1 MARKMKYSGIEW
13 IGEIPANWVVKKL
26 LLGLRTPICDGPHE
40 TPDYV
45 EDGVPFI
52 SVDSLNE
59 SKTVS
64 LENVK
69 RYISEEQYN
78 TYSIKAKLN
87 EGDILFSKS
96 ATIGKTAI
104 VNNEKFMVWSPLAI
118 IKPNEHLYNVFLYYM
133 LNCNELIKSIQLSGS
148 YNTQAN
154 VGMREIEQ
162 SRIPFPSIAEQYR
175 IASFLDSKCAEIDK
189 AIEATKASI
198 EEYRKLR
205 QAIITE
211 TVTKGLDP
219 DVEMKDSC
227 TGYLGTVPSK
237 WRVKKLRFLGSCQ
250 NGISKG
256 AEFFGKKG
264 YPFVSYSDVYK
275 NNILPIPSETIDST
289 QKERA
294 LYSVEKGDI
303 FFTRTSE
310 TIEEIGFS
318 SVCLE
323 TIPNATFAGFLIRVR
338 PINKELNEKYSSYYF
353 RSDIHRRYFTKE
365 MNLVTRASLGQTLL
379 KNMPI
384 LIPPMDEQQRI
395 SDYLD
400 TKCSE
405 IESLI
410 KSKEKLIEELTA
422 YRKSLIYEYVTGKKE
437 VPTV

>member
-1 MARKMKYSGIEW
+1 MAREMKDSGIEW
-13 IGEIPANWVVKKL
+13 IGEIPKDWVVKKL

-45 EDGVPFI
+45 ENGVPFI

-118 IKPNEHLYNVFLYYM
+118 IKPNNHLYNVFLYYM

-162 SRIPFPSIAEQYR
+162 SRIPFPSIVEQHR

-189 AIEATKASI
+189 AVETTKASI
-198 EEYRKLR
+198 EEYKKLR

-211 TVTKGLDP
+211 AVTKGLDP
-219 DVEMKDSC
+219 NVEMKDS
-227 TGYLGTVPSK
+227 GIEWIGEIPADWNVAIFSKLGKQIKDSNKGLVENNLLSLSYGRIVKKNIDTTFGLLPESFETYNIIEQNDIVLRLTDLQNDHKSLRVGLSSERGIITSAYIAVRLNDTILPKYMYYQLHSFDVCKGFYGMGAGVRQGLNWEEVKRLQIIVPS
-237 WRVKKLRFLGSCQ
+237 
-250 NGISKG
+250 
-256 AEFFGKKG
+256 E
-264 YPFVSYSDVYK
+264 
-275 NNILPIPSETIDST
+275 EE
-289 QKERA
+289 QKEIVNF
-294 LYSVEKGDI
+294 LEK
-303 FFTRTSE
+303 R
-310 TIEEIGFS
+310 
-318 SVCLE
+318 
-323 TIPNATFAGFLIRVR
+323 
-338 PINKELNEKYSSYYF
+338 
-353 RSDIHRRYFTKE
+353 
-365 MNLVTRASLGQTLL
+365 
-379 KNMPI
+379 
-384 LIPPMDEQQRI
+384 
-395 SDYLD
+395 
-400 TKCSE
+400 CSE
-405 IESLI
+405 IDSLI

-437 VPTV
+437 VPVEPA

>member
-1 MARKMKYSGIEW
+1 MAREMKDSGIQW
-13 IGEIPANWVVKKL
+13 IGEMPANWVVKKL

-78 TYSIKAKLN
+78 TYSMKAKLN

-118 IKPNEHLYNVFLYYM
+118 IKPNDHLYNVFLYYM

-162 SRIPFPSIAEQYR
+162 SRIPFPSIAEQAR

-189 AIEATKASI
+189 AIETTKASI
-198 EEYRKLR
+198 EEYKKLR

-211 TVTKGLDP
+211 AVTKGLDP
-219 DVEMKDSC
+219 DVEMKDS
-227 TGYLGTVPSK
+227 GIEWIGEIPVDWNVAIFSKLGKQIKDSNKGLIENNLLSLSYGRIVKKNIDTTFGLLPESFETYNIIEQNDIVLRLTDLQNDHKSLRVGLSSERGIITSAYISVRLNDTILPKYMYYQLHSFDVCK
-237 WRVKKLRFLGSCQ
+237 GFYGMGAGVRQGLNWEEVKKLQ
-250 NGISKG
+250 I
-256 AEFFGKKG
+256 
-264 YPFVSYSDVYK
+264 VV
-275 NNILPIPSETIDST
+275 PSE
-289 QKERA
+289 E
-294 LYSVEKGDI
+294 
-303 FFTRTSE
+303 
-310 TIEEIGFS
+310 
-318 SVCLE
+318 
-323 TIPNATFAGFLIRVR
+323 
-338 PINKELNEKYSSYYF
+338 
-353 RSDIHRRYFTKE
+353 
-365 MNLVTRASLGQTLL
+365 
-379 KNMPI
+379 
-384 LIPPMDEQQRI
+384 EQQKI
-395 SDYLD
+395 VMYLD
-400 TKCSE
+400 SKCSE
-405 IESLI
+405 IDALI
-410 KSKEKLIEELTA
+410 KSKEKLVEDLTA

-437 VPTV
+437 V